1 MWELAGTL
9 CIAAFGGTLLIH
21 YLRNFFLAEKLPL
34 AWDWDG
40 LLERAAVV
48 YILTSVPA
56 RWYLIPGVILLK
68 LMLRLAGLAL
78 TGSISKRPEPGMISQ
93 KVTLKAELAWELLL
107 SPAFAILVG
116 VIF

>member
-21 YLRNFFLAEKLPL
+21 YLRNFLLTEKLPL

-40 LLERAAVV
+40 LIERAAIA
-48 YILTSVPA
+48 YLIIAKPDW
-56 RWYLIPGVILLK
+56 WYLIPGAILLK
-68 LMLRLAGLAL
+68 LMFRLAGLAL
-78 TGSISKRPEPGMISQ
+78 TGSISKRPEPGAVYQ
-93 KVTLKAELAWELLL
+93 KVTLKSELALELLL

>member
-9 CIAAFGGTLLIH
+9 CVAAFGGTLLIH

-40 LLERAAVV
+40 LLERAVIAYLMIAAPEWRYFIPVV
-48 YILTSVPA
+48 V
-56 RWYLIPGVILLK
+56 LIKTIV
-68 LMLRLAGLAL
+68 RLAGLAL
-78 TGSISKRPEPGMISQ
+78 TANISKVKEPGAVYQ
-93 KVTLKAELAWELLL
+93 KVTIKAELAMELLV

-116 VIF
+116 VVF

>member
-9 CIAAFGGTLLIH
+9 CIAAFGGTLLLH
-21 YLRNFFLAEKLPL
+21 YLRNFLLAEKLPL

-40 LLERAAVV
+40 LLERAAIA
-48 YILTSVPA
+48 YIVIALPNW
-56 RWYLIPGVILLK
+56 WYFIPCVILLK
-68 LMLRLAGLAL
+68 LLVRLAGLARA
-78 TGSISKRPEPGMISQ
+78 GGIGKVREPGAVFQ
-93 KVTLKAELAWELLL
+93 QVTLKAEFAFDLIV